1 MPKPKYE
8 KEIEEILE
16 RMGPDD
22 ELDQPDDA
30 GDSDSHLEDDRRG
43 ELIEWDAVPDRVPS
57 PQKRRSVQGSGLGG
71 MRITPQRL
79 IAASVVV
86 LAIALLTRVVIVPL
100 TIVAV
105 ALFGVGYFL
114 SIRASGKRGA
124 GPIGRRRR

>member
-16 RMGPDD
+16 RMGP
-22 ELDQPDDA
+22 EPEEDQKSDA
-30 GDSDSHLEDDRRG
+30 SDSDSRSDDDRRG
-43 ELIEWDAVPDRVPS
+43 ELIEWDAVPDRIPR
-57 PQKRRSVQGSGLGG
+57 PRKRRSGQGPGLGIV
-71 MRITPQRL
+71 RVTPQRL

-86 LAIALLTRVVIVPL
+86 LAIALLTRMVIVPL